1 MAAAGS
7 SIDQIDGDLLDC
19 MAELIGL
26 LVGRAEGIAHQLGVP
41 GVFLKALH
49 RLDCPMAMKELG
61 QRMHCDPS
69 FVTSVADMLE
79 RRGLAT
85 RESDPADR
93 RVKRIALTPAGLALQ
108 QQMHGEIMAGL
119 PWRQALDADERA
131 QLLGL
136 IRKILAEPANRPADP
151 TGPASDREEVSAAL
165 VSAPVTGVDG

>member
-1 MAAAGS
+1 VAADGS
-7 SIDQIDGDLLDC
+7 TDQIDGDLIDAL
-19 MAELIGL
+19 AELIGM
-26 LVGRAEGIAHQLGVP
+26 LVGRAEGIATRLGVP

-69 FVTSVADMLE
+69 FVTSIADMLE
-79 RRGLAT
+79 QRGLAT

-108 QQMHGEIMAGL
+108 QQLHGEILASM

-136 IRKILAEPANRPADP
+136 VRKILAAPAAGPGAPPDP
-151 TGPASDREEVSAAL
+151 PSDREEVSGAL
-165 VSAPVTGVDG
+165 VGAPVIGVDG